1 MTEHEVGEEKVLRP
15 SVAWVDGAIE
25 IIDQTMLPGAFV
37 SVRLRTV
44 DQVVDA
50 IRRLSVRG
58 APAIGACGAFG
69 VVVGIDERNPVDVLE
84 ARATLVEV
92 ADTIGSAR
100 PTAVNLRWAVDRV
113 RDAAVVGDSVEAI
126 RAGALSEAEAIVAED
141 REACDRI
148 GAFGRQELASASRIL
163 THCNTGRLAT
173 AGWGTALGVVYAKAQ
188 AGDPVHVFASETR
201 PLLQGA
207 RLTAWELHDAGIDVT
222 LIPDG
227 ASAALLGQGLV
238 DAVIV
243 GADRIAMNGDTANK
257 VGTLSHAV
265 NAKHFDVPFYV
276 AAPLSTFDPS
286 IASGAGIEI
295 EMRASSE
302 LTQWHGQP
310 TSPADVA
317 TWNPAFDVTPGAL
330 ITAIVTEVGVIHPP
344 YEETIPNAL
353 ASRSA

>member
-1 MTEHEVGEEKVLRP
+1 
-15 SVAWVDGAIE
+15 
-25 IIDQTMLPGAFV
+25 
-37 SVRLRTV
+37 
-44 DQVVDA
+44 
-50 IRRLSVRG
+50 
-58 APAIGACGAFG
+58 
-69 VVVGIDERNPVDVLE
+69 
-84 ARATLVEV
+84 
-92 ADTIGSAR
+92 
-100 PTAVNLRWAVDRV
+100 V
-113 RDAAVVGDSVEAI
+113 RDAAIAGDSVEAM
-126 RAGALSEAEAIVAED
+126 RELAHREAEAILAED
-141 REACDRI
+141 REACERI
-148 GAFGRQELASASRIL
+148 GAFGRRELSTASRIL

-207 RLTAWELHDAGIDVT
+207 RLTVWELQDAGIDVT

-227 ASAALLGQGLV
+227 ASAALMGQGLV

-265 NAKHFDVPFYV
+265 NAKHSGIPFYV

-286 IASGAGIEI
+286 IASGVGIEI
-295 EMRASSE
+295 EMRSSSE
-302 LTQWHGQP
+302 LTQWRGQP
-310 TSPADVA
+310 TSAAGVA

-344 YEETIPNAL
+344 YEESIPNAL
-353 ASRSA
+353 ESRSA